1 MLRFRGAADEQQ
13 RAENKGQNAKE
24 HQENVRRGMQSHC
37 TTSAVVALPAF
48 RQYFETSPPNLIEC
62 Q

>member
-48 RQYFETSPPNLIEC
+48 RQYFD
-62 Q
+62 